1 MVQESM
7 EKVRGKFNEI
17 KAKIDRISH
26 WVLVALLATV
36 CFGAG
41 YACGPR
47 NAGRTDVYDHGNGA
61 DAVREQLNRAEDNQR
76 SITDGLQRAADQSG
90 RITSEIDESRG
101 IVQDIAESSADLQAK
116 STRQEALLTQA
127 NQSLM
132 QYAAEEKRTRL
143 RIKSQRNTWEIVAAG
158 LLVAWA
164 AK

>member
-1 MVQESM
+1 M

-101 IVQDIAESSADLQAK
+101 IVQDIAESSGRSAGQIDQAGSLIDSSQSILDAVRRRGKADP
-116 STRQEALLTQA
+116 
-127 NQSLM
+127 
-132 QYAAEEKRTRL
+132 AAH
-143 RIKSQRNTWEIVAAG
+143 
-158 LLVAWA
+158 
-164 AK
+164 